1 MSRENTRRSEATT
14 NSFASFGSD
23 FDPEHEALASTKHF
37 ENSPKLPEMKGSARK
52 QLNDDDD
59 DEPEYAID
67 TSALERAFPEFSPV
81 GTSEDDTDESISIEA
96 GRGIPKTTR
105 RLDDSRNSMMSI
117 ENSVRSS
124 SPAVRLDYPTSY
136 TPQKSAMRGTSR
148 RAVSENLRKDAQLRQ
163 ASLAHKENRDP
174 LSSKVARKDQRRTLS
189 DMHAKVRDSY
199 DGSFLGDE
207 RPQPIATSTRATRF
221 GNVNLSHQIADAV
234 ERASQEAYA
243 KEMRRGKMP
252 SNLRNVSGTGAGD
265 TGTMQ
270 SFLLPDLPNLSEL
283 VSGVYEDGTPVYSRQ
298 GRARATRF
306 VSPPHDGA
314 EVSMTREH
322 IPLDTIPI
330 PEDEKALFVSLRLL
344 QDKVSELERAK
355 SEADRKIDEMR
366 QENAALKAG
375 RSRQKDKHGRS
386 RVYESEDDDYRRNR
400 QLAGDHQELE
410 AANLVLQNQLDIA
423 ERKVQV
429 NEAALKKL
437 NRERDMAVSQ
447 LGIAYLE
454 SRDLKSENESLR
466 QENVELKSQLAKFV
480 SHASKSREDTAQSEP
495 LSETDASLDDSQLDT
510 QQSENRSRVTK
521 DLTTKS
527 ARSKSRTARAEES
540 RTKISK
546 QVDKEISRLEK
557 ERAEDALFSIDL
569 PRARSSTSKSGR
581 SQKQAVATSSK
592 AKKQPNTGKQ
602 RVKRVIVEE
611 VTVTEP
617 LESTAE
623 DASCQTRKTSNTEQD
638 LTLLSLVDEN
648 EIAQLRK
655 TLEEE
660 RLARKRRQS
669 VSTRIQTV
677 DETANSTRQSLSKS
691 AAPRK
696 SSLKES
702 KAPIVGPAS
711 ALGDLTATS
720 QVSMAEADS
729 NLSVPIERQRR
740 HSDYSVTTTS
750 QRRRRRS
757 TNDMTSAFI
766 LPDITLHHANLVA
779 EDPSRLPQAA
789 QKALDGATQHDGKN
803 CTVCKRCIPIDS
815 HCDHTH
821 EVVKVP
827 KPVPVSERMP
837 EPSVYNE
844 EPTLRPAQSPGVALA
859 TVLKALEDEL
869 SHLRMQLVVYQGA
882 YNKLDASL
890 SKRQRK
896 SLAAKVEKILKDIDL
911 KADQIY
917 ALYDVLEGQK
927 QDGHEMTEAE
937 MEVTL
942 QSIGMDTAATRAG
955 DVTATTDKSS
965 NRHNDT
971 DLEDE
976 EELPWEGIESTM
988 DMTGSHRN

>member
-37 ENSPKLPEMKGSARK
+37 ENSPRLPEMKGSARK
-52 QLNDDDD
+52 QINNFE
-59 DEPEYAID
+59 DEEPDYAID

-81 GTSEDDTDESISIEA
+81 GTSEDDTEESISVEA
-96 GRGIPKTTR
+96 GRGINKPTR
-105 RLDDSRNSMMSI
+105 RLDDSRNSLMSI

-124 SPAVRLDYPTSY
+124 SPAVRLDYPASH
-136 TPQKSAMRGTSR
+136 TPPKSAMRVSSR
-148 RAVSENLRKDAQLRQ
+148 RTTSESLRRDAQLRQ

-174 LSSKVARKDQRRTLS
+174 LSSKTARKDQRRTLS
-189 DMHAKVRDSY
+189 EMHAKVRDSY
-199 DGSFLGDE
+199 DGSFIADE
-207 RPQPIATSTRATRF
+207 RPQPVASSTRATRF

-243 KEMRRGKMP
+243 KEMRRGKLP
-252 SNLRNVSGTGAGD
+252 SNLRNVSGSGAGD
-265 TGTMQ
+265 TATMQ

-283 VSGVYEDGTPVYSRQ
+283 VSGVYEDGTPVYTRQ
-298 GRARATRF
+298 SRARATRF
-306 VSPPHDGA
+306 VSPPNDGA
-314 EVSMTREH
+314 DMSMTREH
-322 IPLDTIPI
+322 IPLDAIPI

-355 SEADRKIDEMR
+355 SDAERKIDEMR

-375 RSRQKDKHGRS
+375 RPHRKDKHGRS
-386 RVYESEDDDYRRNR
+386 RVYESEDDDHRRDVGSHY
-400 QLAGDHQELE
+400 QKLE
-410 AANLVLQNQLDIA
+410 AANLALQNQLDVV
-423 ERKVQV
+423 ERKTQMS
-429 NEAALKKL
+429 EATLKKL

-466 QENVELKSQLAKFV
+466 QENAELKAQLAKFV
-480 SHASKSREDTAQSEP
+480 SKTREDTGRSEATSATEASVESGQVYTQR
-495 LSETDASLDDSQLDT
+495 SEDI
-510 QQSENRSRVTK
+510 SRATK
-521 DLTTKS
+521 DHTSKS
-527 ARSKSRTARAEES
+527 TRSKRTGGVEDS

-557 ERAEDALFSIDL
+557 ERAEEALFSIEL
-569 PRARSSTSKSGR
+569 PRTRASSSRAER
-581 SQKQAVATSSK
+581 SQTQTQTGNTK

-611 VTVTEP
+611 VDLTEP
-617 LESTAE
+617 LDSATE
-623 DASCQTRKTSNTEQD
+623 DATGHTKKSSATEQE
-638 LTLLSLVDEN
+638 LTLLSLVDEH

-660 RLARKRRQS
+660 RLARRRRQS
-669 VSTRIQTV
+669 ISTKIQNA
-677 DETANSTRQSLSKS
+677 DEMANSTRQSVSKS
-691 AAPRK
+691 VAPRK

-702 KAPIVGPAS
+702 KAPIARPAS
-711 ALGDLTATS
+711 AMGDLTATS
-720 QVSMAEADS
+720 KVSMAEADS
-729 NLSVPIERQRR
+729 NLSVPIERPRR
-740 HSDYSVTTTS
+740 HSDHSISTA
-750 QRRRRRS
+750 QRRRRHV
-757 TNDMTSAFI
+757 TDDMTSALI
-766 LPDITLHHANLVA
+766 LPDITLHHADLAA

-789 QKALDGATQHDGKN
+789 QKALDSATQHDGKN
-803 CTVCKRCIPIDS
+803 CTVCKRCLPGDS
-815 HCDHTH
+815 RCDHTH
-821 EVVKVP
+821 ETVKIP

-869 SHLRMQLVVYQGA
+869 SHLKIQLVTYQGA

-896 SLAAKVEKILKDIDL
+896 SLTAKIEKLLKDIDM

-927 QDGHEMTEAE
+927 QNGNEMTEQE

-942 QSIGMDTAATRAG
+942 QSIGIDTGATTRAA

-965 NRHNDT
+965 HKNNDT
-971 DLEDE
+971 DLED

-988 DMTGSHRN
+988 DVTGRIGN

>member
-37 ENSPKLPEMKGSARK
+37 ENSPKLPDMKGSARK
-52 QLNDDDD
+52 QINNFE
-59 DEPEYAID
+59 DEEPDYAID

-81 GTSEDDTDESISIEA
+81 GTSEDDTEESISVEA
-96 GRGIPKTTR
+96 GRGINKPTR
-105 RLDDSRNSMMSI
+105 RLDDSRNSLMSI

-124 SPAVRLDYPTSY
+124 SPAVRLDYPTSH
-136 TPQKSAMRGTSR
+136 TPQKSAMRVSSR
-148 RAVSENLRKDAQLRQ
+148 RAASESLRRDAQLRQ

-174 LSSKVARKDQRRTLS
+174 LSSKAARKDQRRTLS
-189 DMHAKVRDSY
+189 EMHAKVRDSY
-199 DGSFLGDE
+199 DGSFIADE
-207 RPQPIATSTRATRF
+207 RPQPVATSTRATRF

-243 KEMRRGKMP
+243 KELRRGKLHN
-252 SNLRNVSGTGAGD
+252 NLRNASSNGAGD

-283 VSGVYEDGTPVYSRQ
+283 VSGVYEDGTPVYTRQ
-298 GRARATRF
+298 SRARATRF
-306 VSPPHDGA
+306 VSPPNDGA
-314 EVSMTREH
+314 DVSMTREH
-322 IPLDTIPI
+322 IPLDAIPI

-355 SEADRKIDEMR
+355 SDAERKIDEMR

-375 RSRQKDKHGRS
+375 RSHRKDKHGRP
-386 RVYESEDDDYRRNR
+386 RVYESEDDDHRRDDGSHY
-400 QLAGDHQELE
+400 QKLE
-410 AANLVLQNQLDIA
+410 ASNLALQNQLDMA
-423 ERKVQV
+423 ERKAQMS
-429 NEAALKKL
+429 EAALKKL

-454 SRDLKSENESLR
+454 SRDLKSENDSLR
-466 QENVELKSQLAKFV
+466 QENAELKAQLAKFV
-480 SHASKSREDTAQSEP
+480 SLASKSREDTGRSEATTAT
-495 LSETDASLDDSQLDT
+495 EASVESGQLDT
-510 QQSENRSRVTK
+510 QRSEDTSRATK
-521 DLTTKS
+521 DLTSKS
-527 ARSKSRTARAEES
+527 TRSKRTGGVEDS

-557 ERAEDALFSIDL
+557 ERAEEALFSIDL
-569 PRARSSTSKSGR
+569 PRTRASSSRAER
-581 SQKQAVATSSK
+581 SQTRTQTGNTK

-611 VTVTEP
+611 VDVTEP
-617 LESTAE
+617 LDSTTE
-623 DASCQTRKTSNTEQD
+623 DATGHAKKSSATEQD
-638 LTLLSLVDEN
+638 LTLLSFVDEC

-660 RLARKRRQS
+660 RLARRRRQS
-669 VSTRIQTV
+669 ISTKVQNA
-677 DETANSTRQSLSKS
+677 DETANSTRQSVSKS

-696 SSLKES
+696 SSMKES
-702 KAPIVGPAS
+702 KSPIARPAS
-711 ALGDLTATS
+711 AMGDLTATS
-720 QVSMAEADS
+720 KVSMAEADS
-729 NLSVPIERQRR
+729 NLSVPIERPRR
-740 HSDYSVTTTS
+740 HSDHSIISTT
-750 QRRRRRS
+750 QRRRRPV
-757 TNDMTSAFI
+757 TDDMTSAFI
-766 LPDITLHHANLVA
+766 LPDITIHHADLAA

-789 QKALDGATQHDGKN
+789 QKALDSATQHDGKN
-803 CTVCKRCIPIDS
+803 CTVCKRCIPGDS
-815 HCDHTH
+815 QCDHAH
-821 EVVKVP
+821 ETVKIP

-869 SHLRMQLVVYQGA
+869 SHLKMQLVTYQGA

-896 SLAAKVEKILKDIDL
+896 SLAAKIEKLLTNIDL

-917 ALYDVLEGQK
+917 TLYDVLEGQK
-927 QDGHEMTEAE
+927 QNGHEMTEQE

-942 QSIGMDTAATRAG
+942 QSIGIDTAATTRAA

-965 NRHNDT
+965 HINNDT
-971 DLEDE
+971 DLEDD

-988 DMTGSHRN
+988 DVTGRVGN